1 HRYRLGRSKVSLRH
15 ASVVRNSWASVT
27 YDISIDQ
34 WGRDSDPFP
43 RFRIDL
49 NRDPIPGAPRL
60 ILRNKLDGLPLGDD
74 GFNQVFIELA
84 FDQHFHVHLW
94 DPSAKRRSKIRP
106 HEIRSIDRLFQIH
119 TEVKHIE

>member
-1 HRYRLGRSKVSLRH
+1 MKNILTKNLRCLRR

-27 YDISIDQ
+27 CDLSIEQ
-34 WGRDSDPFP
+34 WGRYSDLFP

-74 GFNQVFIELA
+74 GFNHVFIKLA
-84 FDQHFHVHLW
+84 FGQHFHVYLW
-94 DPSAKRRSKIRP
+94 DLPSAKTRSKIRP
-106 HEIRSIDRLFQIH
+106 HEIGSIDRFF
-119 TEVKHIE
+119 